1 MLNFCTKRVLFFL
14 QVACRCVK
22 LLVRGQENLLFSI
35 RNSAK
40 MRKIRTKKNAPPPTV
55 GHTVGRERR
64 KKNVCTG
71 SDYFFCAFTG
81 AAGCSTSAL

>member
-1 MLNFCTKRVLFFL
+1 MDEKTL
-14 QVACRCVK
+14 
-22 LLVRGQENLLFSI
+22 
-35 RNSAK
+35 
-40 MRKIRTKKNAPPPTV
+40 PPPTV

>member
-1 MLNFCTKRVLFFL
+1 MQKT
-14 QVACRCVK
+14 
-22 LLVRGQENLLFSI
+22 LL
-35 RNSAK
+35 
-40 MRKIRTKKNAPPPTV
+40 PPTV

-71 SDYFFCAFTG
+71 SDYFFCTFTG